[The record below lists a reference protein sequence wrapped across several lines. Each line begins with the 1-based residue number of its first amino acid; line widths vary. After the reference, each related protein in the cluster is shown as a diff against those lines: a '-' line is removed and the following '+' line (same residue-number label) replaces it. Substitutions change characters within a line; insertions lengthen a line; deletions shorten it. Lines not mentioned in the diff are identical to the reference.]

1 MQIVTADLYDEH
13 GDALQSCSLQFRQYG
28 RRLAFHGLVAT
39 VSCHEDNAL
48 LKNVLSEP
56 GDGRVLVVDGQG
68 SLDAALM
75 GDQIAELAARN
86 GWSGVIINGAVRD
99 TAVLPTIDLG
109 IKALGSNPRK
119 SRKKGTGERDVP
131 LTFGGVTFRPGDE
144 VFSDED
150 GILMAQ
156 A

>member
-56 GDGRVLVVDGQG
+56 ATAGFWSSTARAPSTPRSWATRSPNSPRATAGR
-68 SLDAALM
+68 A
-75 GDQIAELAARN
+75 
-86 GWSGVIINGAVRD
+86 
-99 TAVLPTIDLG
+99 
-109 IKALGSNPRK
+109 
-119 SRKKGTGERDVP
+119 
-131 LTFGGVTFRPGDE
+131 
-144 VFSDED
+144 
-150 GILMAQ
+150 
-156 A
+156 